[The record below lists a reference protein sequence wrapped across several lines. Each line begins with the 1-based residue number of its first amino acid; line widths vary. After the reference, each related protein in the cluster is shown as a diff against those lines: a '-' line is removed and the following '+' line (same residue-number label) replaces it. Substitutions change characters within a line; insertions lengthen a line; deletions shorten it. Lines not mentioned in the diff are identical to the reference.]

1 MKVLVLGA
9 GGQLGLSISNL
20 KENKNHSFIFTAKKE
35 LDITEYEKIYQYILA
50 EKPDITIN
58 ACAYTAVDRAE
69 VEKEIAN
76 DINNIAVTKL
86 ARSCKDA
93 GSFLIH
99 VSTDYVFEG
108 NTKRPYKEDD
118 IPNPKSVYG
127 KTKLLGEQGIK
138 ASGCNYIIFR
148 TSWIFSE
155 YGSNFLLTI
164 LDLAKNRDILEIVD
178 DQIGCPTYAGD
189 LARVIF
195 SSIDKIEKNDLKS
208 GTYHFSGSHQ
218 CSWYDFARL
227 IFHHNFD
234 YGTRSPIINPINT
247 KIDAMKA
254 NRPKFSVLDSSKTMN
269 LFNIK
274 PTEINLAINQT
285 IKRVNQLKKV

>member
-20 KENKNHSFIFTAKKE
+20 KKNKNHSFIFTSKKE
-35 LDITEYEKIYQYILA
+35 LDITEYEKIHQYILA

-99 VSTDYVFEG
+99 VSTDYVFDG

-164 LDLAKNRDILEIVD
+164 LNLAKSRDTLEIVD

-189 LARVIF
+189 LARLIL
-195 SSIDKIEKNDLKS
+195 SSIKKIEKNDLKS
-208 GTYHFSGSHQ
+208 DIYHFSGSQQ
-218 CSWYDFARL
+218 CSWCDFAGL
-227 IFHHNFD
+227 IFNESSD
-234 YGTRSPIINPINT
+234 YGLRSPILNPIST
-247 KIDAMKA
+247 IIDEAKA
-254 NRPKFSVLDSSKTMN
+254 HRPKFSVLDSSKTVSF
-269 LFNIK
+269 FNIK
-274 PTEINLAINQT
+274 PTETNLAVNQT
-285 IKRVNQLKKV
+285 IKRVNQLNKI